1 MARSPGSGCRLV
13 RGRLIRSAAASK
25 SRRTVGTTAGPDVA
39 LEIQPREQFTIERL
53 IPLHIGRLDVSYTN
67 SALFMTIAVVL
78 ITALML
84 LGTRRAALVPG
95 RWQSVAEM
103 SYEFVVDMVDTNA
116 GHGGRDFFPF
126 VFTLFMFILFSNL
139 LGLIP
144 YSFTVTS
151 HIIVTFALA
160 AVVFIGVTIIGFIRH
175 GAHFLRLF
183 VPEGVPVAL
192 LLLLVPIELLS
203 YFIRPFTLSIR
214 LFANMLA
221 GHTMLAIFGGFAASV
236 GLLAIFPLAINI
248 ALVGLELLVAVLQA
262 YVFAI
267 LTCLYLRDALH
278 LH

>member
-1 MARSPGSGCRLV
+1 MALELHPLEQF
-13 RGRLIRSAAASK
+13 
-25 SRRTVGTTAGPDVA
+25 
-39 LEIQPREQFTIERL
+39 EIQPL
-53 IPLHIGRLDVSYTN
+53 IPLHIGGLDVSYTN

-78 ITALML
+78 ITALL
-84 LGTRRAALVPG
+84 VLGTKRGALVPG

-103 SYEFVVDMVDTNA
+103 SYEFVTDMVETNA
-116 GHGGRDFFPF
+116 GHGAEPYFPF
-126 VFTLFMFILFSNL
+126 VFTLFMFVLFSNF

-160 AVVFIGVTIIGFIRH
+160 AVVFIGVTIIGFAKH

-183 VPEGVPVAL
+183 VPEGVPMVL
-192 LLLLVPIELLS
+192 LFLLVPIELLS

-236 GLLAIFPLAINI
+236 GLLAIFPVALDVAILA
-248 ALVGLELLVAVLQA
+248 LEVLVAALQA

>member
-1 MARSPGSGCRLV
+1 MAIEL
-13 RGRLIRSAAASK
+13 
-25 SRRTVGTTAGPDVA
+25 
-39 LEIQPREQFTIERL
+39 QPLEQFTIERL
-53 IPLHIGRLDVSYTN
+53 VPLHIGRLDVSFTN
-67 SALFMTIAVVL
+67 SALLMAIAVVL
-78 ITALML
+78 ITTLTVWS
-84 LGTRRAALVPG
+84 TRRAALVPG
-95 RWQSVAEM
+95 RWQSLAEI
-103 SYEFVVDMVDTNA
+103 SYEFVADMVDTNA
-116 GHGGRDFFPF
+116 GHGARQYLPF

-139 LGLIP
+139 LGLVP

-160 AVVFIGVTIIGFIRH
+160 AVVFIGVTIIGIARH
-175 GAHFLRLF
+175 GVHFLRLF
-183 VPEGVPVAL
+183 VPQGVPVVL

-236 GLLAIFPLAINI
+236 GFLAVLPLAIDV
-248 ALVGLELLVAVLQA
+248 ALVGLELLVAALQA

>member
-1 MARSPGSGCRLV
+1 
-13 RGRLIRSAAASK
+13 
-25 SRRTVGTTAGPDVA
+25 VA
-39 LEIQPREQFTIERL
+39 LELHPLEQFKIEPL
-53 IPLHIGRLDVSYTN
+53 IPLHIGGFDVSYTN
-67 SALFMTIAVVL
+67 SALFMTVAVIL
-78 ITALML
+78 ITALL
-84 LGTRRAALVPG
+84 VLGTRKGALVPG
-95 RWQSVAEM
+95 RWQSISEM
-103 SYEFVVDMVDTNA
+103 SYEFVADMVETNA
-116 GHGGRDFFPF
+116 GHGAEPYFPF
-126 VFTLFMFILFSNL
+126 VFTLFMFVLFSNF

-160 AVVFIGVTIIGFIRH
+160 ATVFIGVTIIGVARH
-175 GAHFLRLF
+175 GTHFLRLF
-183 VPEGVPVAL
+183 VPEGVPLVL

-203 YFIRPFTLSIR
+203 YFIRPCTLSIR

-236 GLLAIFPLAINI
+236 GLLAFLPTAINI
-248 ALVGLELLVAVLQA
+248 ALIGLEILVAALQA

>member
-1 MARSPGSGCRLV
+1 M
-13 RGRLIRSAAASK
+13 
-25 SRRTVGTTAGPDVA
+25 A
-39 LEIQPREQFTIERL
+39 LELHPLEQFKIEPL
-53 IPLHIGRLDVSYTN
+53 IPLHIGGLDVSYTN
-67 SALFMTIAVVL
+67 SALLMTVAVVL
-78 ITALML
+78 ITALL
-84 LGTRRAALVPG
+84 VLSTRRRALVPG
-95 RWQSVAEM
+95 RWQSIAEL
-103 SYEFVVDMVDTNA
+103 SYEFVADMVETNA
-116 GHGGRDFFPF
+116 GHGAEPYFPF
-126 VFTLFMFILFSNL
+126 VFTLFMFVLFSNF

-160 AVVFIGVTIIGFIRH
+160 ATVFIGVTIIGFAKH
-175 GAHFLRLF
+175 GMHFLRLF
-183 VPEGVPVAL
+183 VPEGVPL
-192 LLLLVPIELLS
+192 LLLVLLVPIELLS

-236 GLLAIFPLAINI
+236 GFLAIFP
-248 ALVGLELLVAVLQA
+248 VGLDVAIMALEVLVAALQA

>member
-1 MARSPGSGCRLV
+1 
-13 RGRLIRSAAASK
+13 
-25 SRRTVGTTAGPDVA
+25 VA
-39 LEIQPREQFTIERL
+39 LELHPLEQFKIEPL
-53 IPLHIGRLDVSYTN
+53 IPIHIGGLDVSYTN
-67 SALFMTIAVVL
+67 SALFMTIAVIL
-78 ITALML
+78 ITSLL
-84 LGTRRAALVPG
+84 VLGTRRGALVPG

-103 SYEFVVDMVDTNA
+103 SYEFVADMVETNA
-116 GHGGRDFFPF
+116 GHGAEPYFPF
-126 VFTLFMFILFSNL
+126 VFTLFMFVLFSNL

-144 YSFTVTS
+144 YSYTVTS
-151 HIIVTFALA
+151 QIIVTFALA
-160 AVVFIGVTIIGFIRH
+160 AIVFIGVTIIGFVKH

-183 VPEGVPVAL
+183 VPEGVPVIL

-236 GLLAIFPLAINI
+236 GLLAILPVALDVAILA
-248 ALVGLELLVAVLQA
+248 LEVLVAALQA

>member
-1 MARSPGSGCRLV
+1 M
-13 RGRLIRSAAASK
+13 
-25 SRRTVGTTAGPDVA
+25 A
-39 LEIQPREQFTIERL
+39 LELHPLEQFKIEPL
-53 IPLHIGRLDVSYTN
+53 IPLHIGGLDVSYTN
-67 SALFMTIAVVL
+67 SALFMTVAVIL
-78 ITALML
+78 ITALL
-84 LGTRRAALVPG
+84 VLGTKRGALVPG
-95 RWQSVAEM
+95 RWQSMAEM
-103 SYEFVVDMVDTNA
+103 SYEFVADMVETNA
-116 GHGGRDFFPF
+116 GHGAEPYFPF
-126 VFTLFMFILFSNL
+126 VFTLFMFVLFANF

-160 AVVFIGVTIIGFIRH
+160 ALVFIGVTIIGIARH
-175 GAHFLRLF
+175 GTHFLRLF
-183 VPEGVPVAL
+183 VPEGVPLVL

-236 GLLAIFPLAINI
+236 GLLAFLPTAINI
-248 ALVGLELLVAVLQA
+248 ALIGLEILVAALQA

>member
-1 MARSPGSGCRLV
+1 MAIEL
-13 RGRLIRSAAASK
+13 
-25 SRRTVGTTAGPDVA
+25 
-39 LEIQPREQFTIERL
+39 QPLEQFTIERL
-53 IPLHIGRLDVSYTN
+53 VPLHIGRLDVSFTN
-67 SALFMTIAVVL
+67 SALLMTIAVVL
-78 ITALML
+78 ITALMV
-84 LGTRRAALVPG
+84 LGTRKAALVPG
-95 RWQSVAEM
+95 RWQSVTEM
-103 SYEFVVDMVDTNA
+103 AYEFVANMVDTNTNA
-116 GHGGRDFFPF
+116 GHGARDFFPF
-126 VFTLFMFILFSNL
+126 IFTLFMFILFSNL

-160 AVVFIGVTIIGFIRH
+160 AVVFIGVTIVGIVRH
-175 GAHFLRLF
+175 GFHFLRLF
-183 VPEGVPVAL
+183 VPEGVPVVL
-192 LLLLVPIELLS
+192 LVLLVPIELLS

-236 GLLAIFPLAINI
+236 GLFAIFPLGINVL
-248 ALVGLELLVAVLQA
+248 LVGLELLVAVLQA